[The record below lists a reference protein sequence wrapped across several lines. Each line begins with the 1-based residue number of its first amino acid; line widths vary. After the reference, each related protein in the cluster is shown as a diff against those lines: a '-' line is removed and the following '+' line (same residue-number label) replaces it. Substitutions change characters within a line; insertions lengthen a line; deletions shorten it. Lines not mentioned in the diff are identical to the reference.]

1 MKRFTIYDLRFTM
14 LLLLA
19 AGWLPSARAEITAT
33 VYPGY
38 QFSSSERPT
47 TANLNL
53 LGRPTILVSGTLGGT
68 NVALAGN
75 SVTTTMMSDTLPGS
89 NLVWDASAPRKLV
102 IMNAG
107 VDTNQISTNLAG
119 LGLGGG
125 GGAPLSNKLDNA
137 FLIITNDVVTISL
150 SNFTNLIS
158 ILSTNIAQYW
168 TTNYPATNRF
178 TSYEYTIAT
187 GQLINTNH
195 GLGVVPRDVRLV
207 IVCKTADAS
216 GYALGDEVD
225 ARMLDKNAEFDTI
238 IGGGANA
245 TNVFASCVSVTT
257 LLINNKT
264 NGAQA
269 DFTEANWKLKVYA
282 RP

>member
-1 MKRFTIYDLRFTM
+1 MKRFLSLI
-14 LLLLA
+14 LLVILI
-19 AGWLPSARAEITAT
+19 LPASAEITAT

-38 QFSSSERPT
+38 QFSANERPT
-47 TANLNL
+47 TGNLNL

-68 NVALAGN
+68 NVALAAN
-75 SVTTTMMSDTLPGS
+75 SVTTTMMSDTLPGT
-89 NLVWDASAPRKLV
+89 NLLWDGSSPRKLV
-102 IMNAG
+102 IADSG
-107 VDTNQISTNLAG
+107 VGTNQISTNIAG

-158 ILSTNIAQYW
+158 ILSTNIARYW
-168 TTNYPATNRF
+168 TTNYPATNSF
-178 TSYEYTIAT
+178 TSYEYPIAT
-187 GQLINTNH
+187 GLIINTNH
-195 GLGVVPRDVRLV
+195 GLGATPRDWRMVV
-207 IVCKTADAS
+207 VCKTADTS
-216 GYALGDEVD
+216 GYAVGDEVD

-264 NGAQA
+264 NGAEA
-269 DFTEANWKLKVYA
+269 AFTEANWKLKIYA